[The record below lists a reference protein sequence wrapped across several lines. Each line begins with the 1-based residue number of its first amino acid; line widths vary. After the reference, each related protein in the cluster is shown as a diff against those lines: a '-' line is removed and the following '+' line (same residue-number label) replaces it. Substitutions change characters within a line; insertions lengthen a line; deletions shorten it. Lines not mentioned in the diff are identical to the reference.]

1 MLIAPCFSQ
10 SRTLPE
16 AVMEYKNRYGML
28 PPKGFDAWWKFVI
41 EKDIKIVDDVR
52 VWYRTNVFDPLVH
65 ADQLILMA
73 V

>member
-1 MLIAPCFSQ
+1 
-10 SRTLPE
+10 
-16 AVMEYKNRYGML
+16 MEYKNRYGML

-65 ADQLILMA
+65 ADQLTLMA